1 MSGGEFYKP
10 TTILFVLVSGC
21 SFQPIEIEYISFY
34 STKLDMNTYLTKKKK
49 SYRRGMFLLVAQSI
63 KPEIR
68 FTYLFVN

>member
-49 SYRRGMFLLVAQSI
+49 NLTDGVCF
-63 KPEIR
+63 
-68 FTYLFVN
+68 F